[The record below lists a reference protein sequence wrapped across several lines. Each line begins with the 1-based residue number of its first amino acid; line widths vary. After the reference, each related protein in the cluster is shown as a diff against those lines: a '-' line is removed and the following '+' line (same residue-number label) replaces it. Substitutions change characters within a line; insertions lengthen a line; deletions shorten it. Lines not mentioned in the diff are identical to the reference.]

1 LGWLFLCCSSQ
12 KEKAYGGNKHC
23 CLSLSLVHYYIFTM
37 HRRIVLLLLLVVSC
51 SCNSHAMK
59 AAALVQLRLKPLIG
73 GPSWLPLH
81 VACVVEHTHVWDFIP
96 KEATSKQ
103 TLQSL
108 VSLQSVPGEIRYVSE
123 QDYSSSSSSLTSTC
137 KVHQAHTF
145 VDSYT
150 NCNLHLVTNNCWTF
164 ALMLYW
170 HLLTED
176 IP

>member
-1 LGWLFLCCSSQ
+1 LCWGVLGWLLPCCSSQ
-12 KEKAYGGNKHC
+12 KEGIWRKQAQLS
-23 CLSLSLVHYYIFTM
+23 LSLSLVPYYIFTM

-51 SCNSHAMK
+51 SRNSHAMK

-123 QDYSSSSSSLTSTC
+123 QDYSSSSSR

-150 NCNLHLVTNNCWTF
+150 NRNLHLVTNNCWTF

-176 IP
+176 TP